1 MEEEKGRRRTGGTE
15 ILNISKTGKGRER
28 RAQINTEKERKES
41 SSPLCYYVWG
51 GEVVLWRE
59 RKVG

>member
-1 MEEEKGRRRTGGTE
+1 MEEKGRRRTGGTE

-41 SSPLCYYVWG
+41 SSPLMLLWG
-51 GEVVLWRE
+51 RGSFVERE
-59 RKVG
+59 KSVSQ

>member
-1 MEEEKGRRRTGGTE
+1 MEEKGRRRTGGTE

-41 SSPLCYYVWG
+41 SV
-51 GEVVLWRE
+51 R
-59 RKVG
+59 